1 MNKAKRFFL
10 FFLTL
15 FLLVSCRFS
24 GGESAS
30 EPGSVEPVSSE
41 SSELPTSYPKDEEGF
56 LVLPEKD
63 YAYPLSTERQSRIRY
78 AQFVDQPSSSLRLYQ
93 EGEEIPLY
101 KVHTNASQTWTPN
114 DYVLAE
120 NSVGIIEKEGP
131 VTLVL
136 STNFALTYGA
146 TIRPL
151 SKNVP
156 YSVDK
161 EKRLIVFTI
170 VDCGQYT
177 IEFRP
182 NRTLHL
188 FVDPLG
194 QYEKEGGETL
204 YFGEGLHNRENDS
217 RINSAHQVILSS
229 NQTVF
234 IDYGAVVQAS
244 FVANGAE
251 NVRIVGGGVVSGA
264 VFERDAEK
272 NTQQIP
278 FDFNFC
284 KNLRIEGVSC
294 LDPAGWAYNVYFCQD
309 VEIVGV
315 KVISSRSNGDG
326 ISLQSCQDVRV
337 SDSFIRTW
345 DDSLVVK
352 NYPEWSDRSK
362 QGTTRNILFERC
374 LVWTD
379 LAQSMEIG
387 YETVGQVMDNIRFD
401 QITVLHSYHKAAIS
415 IHNGNNAAITNV
427 RYSNIVIEDA
437 SMGRGDGSDT
447 LIEITCEFSS
457 TWSTK
462 QGITELGSVSDV
474 VLENIEVL
482 SGRDRLKVSLRGSMD
497 TRSGYGNSLHYVD
510 RVEFRNVRI
519 MGEELD
525 GDYPYLSCNEYVR
538 EVRFVRETG
547 AVR

>member
-1 MNKAKRFFL
+1 MNRAKKSLFL
-10 FFLTL
+10 FWIL
-15 FLLVSCRFS
+15 FLLISCRSVGSESFS
-24 GGESAS
+24 NGISS
-30 EPGSVEPVSSE
+30 EAAMSETVSSE
-41 SSELPTSYPKDEEGF
+41 TSADVSTSYGKDEDGF
-56 LVLPEKD
+56 LMLPEEE
-63 YAYPLSTERQSRIRY
+63 YRRPLSLTGDSRIEY
-78 AQFVDQPSSSLRLYQ
+78 ADFVDLPSSSLRLYQ
-93 EGEEIPLY
+93 EGKRIPLY
-101 KVHTNASQTWTPN
+101 AVNTNASQTWVPN
-114 DYVLAE
+114 NYVLAE
-120 NSVGIIEKEGP
+120 NSVGIVEKDGP
-131 VTLVL
+131 ITLVL

-151 SKNVP
+151 AKEVD
-156 YSVDK
+156 YTVDK

-170 VDCGQYT
+170 VDAGQYT

-188 FVDPLG
+188 FVDEIGL
-194 QYEKEGGETL
+194 YDSIGESTM
-204 YFGEGLHNRENDS
+204 YFGAGIHNRENDS
-217 RINSAHQVILSS
+217 RINAENKVVLSS

-244 FVANGAE
+244 FVGNYAE
-251 NVRIVGGGVVSGA
+251 NVRIIGGGIVSGA
-264 VFERDAEK
+264 SFERDAEK

-278 FDFNFC
+278 FDFNYC
-284 KNLRIEGVSC
+284 KNLHIEGISC
-294 LDPAGWAYNVYFCQD
+294 LDPAGWAYNIYFCQYA
-309 VEIVGV
+309 EIVNV

-362 QGTTRNILFERC
+362 QGTTRNIFFERC
-374 LVWTD
+374 LLWTD

-387 YETVGQVMDNIRFD
+387 YETVGQVMDNISFD
-401 QITVLHSYHKAAIS
+401 RITVLHSLHKAAIS

-427 RYSNIVIEDA
+427 RYSDIVIEDA

-462 QGITELGSVSDV
+462 QGVTELGSIGNITF
-474 VLENIEVL
+474 ENIAVI
-482 SGRDRLKVSLRGSMD
+482 SGRDQLKVHLRGSMD
-497 TRSGYGNSLHYVD
+497 TRAGYDRSLHYLDSV
-510 RVEFRNVRI
+510 VFKNVRI
-519 MGEELD
+519 IDRYLD
-525 GDYPYLSCNEYVR
+525 EDYPYLFVNEYVR
-538 EVRFVRETG
+538 ELSFE
-547 AVR
+547 